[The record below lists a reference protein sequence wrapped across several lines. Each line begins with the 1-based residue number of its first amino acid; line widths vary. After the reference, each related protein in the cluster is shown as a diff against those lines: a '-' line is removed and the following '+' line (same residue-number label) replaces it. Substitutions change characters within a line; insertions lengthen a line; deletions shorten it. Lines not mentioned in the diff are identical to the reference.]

1 MSKKYH
7 VERREFLN
15 KFSNLRAYIIAIVED
30 ARDKHVCCKNCSDD
44 WHEISLRIADCSV
57 EIELYF
63 DLRTTEERE
72 NSLYKIRTLVEV
84 LTEFKQ
90 AIEREVE
97 VINARESIPRLARV
111 SAAVH

>member
-15 KFSNLRAYIIAIVED
+15 KFSNLRAYVIAIVED
-30 ARDKHVCCKNCSDD
+30 AREKHVCCKDPEE
-44 WHEISLRIADCSV
+44 WHEISLRIADCSR
-57 EIELYF
+57 EIDLYF
-63 DLRTTEERE
+63 DLSTVEERE

-84 LTEFKQ
+84 MTEFKR
-90 AIEREVE
+90 AIEIEAE
-97 VINARESIPRLARV
+97 VINARESVPRLARV